1 MAQLFDNRLVS
12 IMVGGSVAPGSK
24 LYWYQA
30 GTTTPATTYT
40 SNDLDPLAVNTNPV
54 IADAN
59 GRFPTIWLAVGSY
72 KYVLTAATGSPT
84 SPLISVDEFSVS
96 AAPPS
101 FSSALSAFLAG
112 TSPLPIANG
121 GTGATSASD
130 ALANLGGLPLAGG
143 TLTGPVSRNGAG
155 AFHYWLT
162 TGLANGGIALTADS
176 ASDPTSQPGQVWMK
190 YTP

>member
-72 KYVLTAATGSPT
+72 KYVLSSATGSPT
-84 SPLISVDEFSVS
+84 SPLVSVDEFIVS

-101 FSSALSAFLAG
+101 FSS
-112 TSPLPIANG
+112 
-121 GTGATSASD
+121 
-130 ALANLGGLPLAGG
+130 
-143 TLTGPVSRNGAG
+143 TLR
-155 AFHYWLT
+155 
-162 TGLANGGIALTADS
+162 
-176 ASDPTSQPGQVWMK
+176 
-190 YTP
+190 